1 MNGSQQRSILVI
13 EDERRIADL
22 IARGLT
28 GAGYAVD
35 AIPDGADGLARSRSA
50 HYVGVVL
57 DLLLPDADGF
67 ELLQELVGEK
77 PGRPVVVVSGLS
89 ETDAKPRC
97 LELGAADYVVKPF
110 SVMELVDRIRA
121 RVEMSAGPGGRI
133 MRVGPIRLDV
143 VRKVADTGHGP
154 VSLSGHEFAVL
165 ERLMAQPGHVC
176 SRDGLLRHVWGSG
189 NRSDLVDVCV
199 GRLREKLGSGLI
211 ETVWWTGYRIDVLAE
226 EEGS

>member
-1 MNGSQQRSILVI
+1 MREPSSDRVPHFMFERAPDERTVMNAQRSILVI

-22 IARGLT
+22 IARGLI

-35 AIPDGADGLARSRSA
+35 AIPDGTDGLERSRSA

-89 ETDAKPRC
+89 EADAKPRC

-110 SVMELVDRIRA
+110 SVMELVERIRA
-121 RVEMSAGPGGRI
+121 RVEMSVGPGA
-133 MRVGPIRLDV
+133 VSCAS
-143 VRKVADTGHGP
+143 VRSASTWSGGSPTRGTVRCRCRATSSRCSNVSWLSPAMSAP
-154 VSLSGHEFAVL
+154 VTVSFSTCGDRAIGAIWSTFVWSG
-165 ERLMAQPGHVC
+165 
-176 SRDGLLRHVWGSG
+176 
-189 NRSDLVDVCV
+189 
-199 GRLREKLGSGLI
+199 
-211 ETVWWTGYRIDVLAE
+211 
-226 EEGS
+226 